1 VEADVLSEPRGP
13 DTARAAK
20 RSFAVE
26 LRRFGSLLKERKWT
40 IVLVT
45 AAVLGTALLLSFR
58 QTPSYSSQATVL
70 VQVPPGES
78 APDGPNMATEKRIA
92 SSAAVAELVQAR
104 LQLPEERPETLLRD
118 LSVEVPVDTEILT
131 FAYSAPVPEMA
142 QQRAEMFAKAYLD
155 YRQQRLGDDVL
166 ASQRSLQ
173 AQINSLNGRLA
184 VLQKRAA
191 TQRSDVDKRVLEGQA
206 NLLYTQI
213 SNLYLKRAEL
223 VRAQQAPAGRILA
236 DAEVPS
242 APSRPDHLINGS
254 LGLVLGLMLGLAL
267 AVLRE
272 YADDH
277 LRGSDDFESQV
288 SMPVLGTIPAITTRH
303 GPPGAEALVTVKQ
316 PDSAAAEA
324 FRHLR
329 ANFAVAAASSGAK
342 TILVTSAGEGE
353 GKTFT
358 AANLGVVLAKSGC
371 EVVLVSADLRKP
383 HLEQVFGISAR
394 LGLVDLL
401 RDRVVP
407 RSISTAEAGTTMWSV
422 MHNLVVLP
430 VGSTDGD
437 LTELVGSSDLT
448 ELIQD
453 LRHQVDYVLVDA
465 TPLLPVADAAAL
477 VPACDAVL
485 MVANARSA
493 TRADVLE
500 ARQHLERMHATT
512 LGAVLITARD
522 GGPRRYPHRG

>member
-1 VEADVLSEPRGP
+1 VKG
-13 DTARAAK
+13 
-20 RSFAVE
+20 SFAVD

-45 AAVLGTALLLSFR
+45 AAVLGAALLFSFR
-58 QTPSYSSQATVL
+58 QTPIYSSQATVL
-70 VQVPPGES
+70 VQVPPGENT
-78 APDGPNMATEKRIA
+78 PDGPNMATEKRIA
-92 SSAAVAELVQAR
+92 SSAAVAKLVLAR
-104 LQLPEERPETLLRD
+104 LELPGGRPETLLRD

-131 FAYSAPVPEMA
+131 FSYSAPVPEAA
-142 QQRAEMFAKAYLD
+142 QQRAEMFAKSYLD

-173 AQINSLNGRLA
+173 DQINALNGRLA
-184 VLQKRAA
+184 ALQKRAA
-191 TQRSDVDKRVLEGQA
+191 AETSDVDKRVLEGQA

-223 VRAQQAPAGRILA
+223 VRAQQAPPGRILA
-236 DAEVPS
+236 DAQVPS
-242 APSRPDHLINGS
+242 APSRPNHLINGS

-288 SMPVLGTIPAITTRH
+288 GMPVLGTIPAIATRH
-303 GPPGAEALVTVKQ
+303 APSGAGALVTIPQ
-316 PDSAAAEA
+316 PDSATAEA

-329 ANFAVAAASSGAK
+329 ANFTVAAASSGAK
-342 TILVTSAGEGE
+342 TVLVTSAGEGE

-358 AANLGVVLAKSGC
+358 TANLGVVLAKSGC
-371 EVVLVSADLRKP
+371 EVILVSADLRRP
-383 HLEQVFGISAR
+383 HLEQVFGITAR

-407 RSISTAEAGTTMWSV
+407 RSISTAEAGATTMWSV
-422 MHNLVVLP
+422 MHNLLVLP

-437 LTELVGSSDLT
+437 LTELLGSNDLT
-448 ELIQD
+448 ELIQG
-453 LRHQVDYVLVDA
+453 LRNQVDYVLVDA

-500 ARQHLERMHATT
+500 ACQQLERMHATT

-522 GGPRRYPHRG
+522 GGSRRYPHRG

>member
-1 VEADVLSEPRGP
+1 VD
-13 DTARAAK
+13 
-20 RSFAVE
+20 

-45 AAVLGTALLLSFR
+45 TAVLGAALLFSFR
-58 QTPSYSSQATVL
+58 QTPIYSSQATVL

-118 LSVEVPVDTEILT
+118 LSVEVPVDTEIIT
-131 FAYSAPVPEMA
+131 FTYSAPVPEMA
-142 QQRAEMFAKAYLD
+142 QQRAEMFAKGYLD

-173 AQINSLNGRLA
+173 DQINSLNGRLTT
-184 VLQKRAA
+184 LQKRAA
-191 TQRSDVDKRVLEGQA
+191 AQTSDVDKRVLEGQA

-236 DAEVPS
+236 DAEVPG
-242 APSRPDHLINGS
+242 APSRPNHLINGS

-288 SMPVLGTIPAITTRH
+288 GMPVLGTIPTIPAIATRH
-303 GPPGAEALVTVKQ
+303 GPPGAGALVTIKQ

-329 ANFAVAAASSGAK
+329 ANFTVAAASSGAK

-358 AANLGVVLAKSGC
+358 TANLGVVLAKSGC
-371 EVVLVSADLRKP
+371 EVVLVSADLRRP

-401 RDRVVP
+401 RDQVVP
-407 RSISTAEAGTTMWSV
+407 RSVSTNEAGVTMWSI
-422 MHNLVVLP
+422 MHNLLVVP

-437 LTELVGSSDLT
+437 LTELLGSSDLT
-448 ELIQD
+448 EFIQD

-485 MVANARSA
+485 MVAKARSA
-493 TRADVLE
+493 THADLLE
-500 ARQHLERMHATT
+500 ARQQLERMHATT
-512 LGAVLITARD
+512 LGAVLINARD

>member
-1 VEADVLSEPRGP
+1 VD
-13 DTARAAK
+13 
-20 RSFAVE
+20 

-45 AAVLGTALLLSFR
+45 TAVLGTALLFSFR
-58 QTPSYSSQATVL
+58 QTPIYSSQATVL
-70 VQVPPGES
+70 VQVSPGED
-78 APDGPNMATEKRIA
+78 APEPNMATEKRIA
-92 SSAAVAELVQAR
+92 SSAAVAELVLAR
-104 LQLPEERPETLLRD
+104 LQLPGDRPETLLRD

-131 FAYSAPVPEMA
+131 FTYSAPVPEAA
-142 QQRAEMFAKAYLD
+142 QQRAEMFAKSYLD

-173 AQINSLNGRLA
+173 DQINSLNGRLA
-184 VLQKRAA
+184 TLQKKAA
-191 TQRSDVDKRVLEGQA
+191 AQTSDVDRRVLEGQA

-223 VRAQQAPAGRILA
+223 VRAQQAPPGRILA
-236 DAEVPS
+236 DAQVPG
-242 APSRPDHLINGS
+242 APSRPNHLINGS

-277 LRGSDDFESQV
+277 LRGSDDFESQIG
-288 SMPVLGTIPAITTRH
+288 MPVLGTIPAIATRP
-303 GPPGAEALVTVKQ
+303 GPPGAGALVTIQ
-316 PDSAAAEA
+316 EPDSAAAEA

-329 ANFAVAAASSGAK
+329 ANFTVAAASSGAK
-342 TILVTSAGEGE
+342 SILVTSAGEGE

-358 AANLGVVLAKSGC
+358 TANLGAVLAKSGS
-371 EVVLVSADLRKP
+371 EVVLVSADLRRP

-394 LGLVDLL
+394 LGLVDLI

-407 RSISTAEAGTTMWSV
+407 RSISTAKAGATSTAKAGATMWSV
-422 MHNLVVLP
+422 MHNLLVLP

-437 LTELVGSSDLT
+437 LTELLGSSDLT
-448 ELIQD
+448 ELIQG
-453 LRHQVDYVLVDA
+453 LRNQVDYVLIDT

-485 MVANARSA
+485 MVANSRSA

-500 ARQHLERMHATT
+500 AHQQLERMHATT

-522 GGPRRYPHRG
+522 GGSRRYPHRG